1 MKRNIQIVDGA
12 TNSTFDVFEIS
23 VEQYS
28 ILFPNGSNVSFLD
41 DFPLLEDDVDFW
53 SNLYSN
59 KLEKCKIN
67 GIHGTL
73 HSTGSYVEKKEFPN
87 RKESDVFNK

>member
-28 ILFPNGSNVSFLD
+28 ILFPNGRNVSFLD
-41 DFPLLEDDVDFW
+41 DFPHLDDDADFW
-53 SNLYSN
+53 SNLFSN
-59 KLEKCKIN
+59 KLEKCIVN

-73 HSTGSYVEKKEFPN
+73 HSTGSYVEKTEFPN
-87 RKESDVFNK
+87 GKESDVFNK